1 MFERFTHAARDIVAR
16 AQYESDTLG
25 HDHIGREHLL
35 LGLAGADDPLVRE
48 VLRTIGVRE
57 DALRA
62 AIQSGLP
69 DVDADALASI
79 GIDLDA
85 VRRSVE
91 ESFGPGALGRRDCR
105 RARRTGHKPFTP
117 GAKRTLERSLREA
130 LALGNRH
137 IGAEHVLLAL
147 GREREGGAAALLR
160 RCGSGPDALRAATL
174 RALRDAA

>member
-1 MFERFTHAARDIVAR
+1 M
-16 AQYESDTLG
+16 S
-25 HDHIGREHLL
+25 
-35 LGLAGADDPLVRE
+35 E
-48 VLRTIGVRE
+48 VFSAIGVRE

-62 AIQSGLP
+62 AIRSGLP

-105 RARRTGHKPFTP
+105 RGRRPGQKPFTP
-117 GAKRTLERSLREA
+117 GAKRALERALREA
-130 LALGNRH
+130 LALGSRH
-137 IGAEHVLLAL
+137 IGAEHILLAL
-147 GREREGGAAALLR
+147 GREREGVAAAVLR